1 MEELKYQ
8 QDDLICALATGWN
21 ASALGVIRTSGTGAV
36 EALARIF
43 SRPEILKAAAG
54 QSLVYGHIL
63 DPRTDSR
70 VDEVMIAVFRAPRS
84 YTGEESGEITCHG
97 GIPGLKAVLSCLRE
111 AGFRD
116 AAPGEFTLRAF
127 MNGKLDLTRAEAVHE
142 LVTARTD
149 RAHRMALHRLS
160 GSVETRIRALR
171 EELVRAL
178 AALEL
183 QLDYPEDEVG
193 DEALPDPREMAA
205 LERRLSEL
213 ADTFRVGRLYQE
225 GVRIVLTGA
234 TNAGKSS
241 LFNLFLKEE
250 RAIVSEIHGT
260 TRDYL
265 ESAVSLRGIPVTLY
279 DTAGLRAADNPV
291 EQEGIR
297 RSADVAASADL
308 VLYLVDGIRGL
319 GPGEQELLS
328 GGDSRRI
335 LVWNKADGPILP
347 VPSGGYAVSAVT
359 GRGFPELE
367 EEIFRR
373 LTCGAGGT
381 GEGAGQTVI
390 DSERQK
396 DLLRRAAEALSHVV
410 RGLEAQAPLD
420 GMAMDLKEA
429 LDCLGEITGEVT
441 TAEILETMFSS
452 FCVGK

>member
-1 MEELKYQ
+1 
-8 QDDLICALATGWN
+8 
-21 ASALGVIRTSGTGAV
+21 
-36 EALARIF
+36 
-43 SRPEILKAAAG
+43 
-54 QSLVYGHIL
+54 
-63 DPRTDSR
+63 
-70 VDEVMIAVFRAPRS
+70 
-84 YTGEESGEITCHG
+84 
-97 GIPGLKAVLSCLRE
+97 
-111 AGFRD
+111 
-116 AAPGEFTLRAF
+116 
-127 MNGKLDLTRAEAVHE
+127 
-142 LVTARTD
+142 
-149 RAHRMALHRLS
+149 
-160 GSVETRIRALR
+160 
-171 EELVRAL
+171 
-178 AALEL
+178 
-183 QLDYPEDEVG
+183 
-193 DEALPDPREMAA
+193 
-205 LERRLSEL
+205 
-213 ADTFRVGRLYQE
+213 VGRLYQE

-279 DTAGLRAADNPV
+279 DTAGLREADNPV
-291 EQEGIR
+291 EKEGIR

-308 VLYLVDGIRGL
+308 VLYLVDGIRGF
-319 GPGEQELLS
+319 GPGEEELLS

-335 LVWNKADGPILP
+335 LIWNKADGPILP
-347 VPSGGYAVSAVT
+347 VPAGGYAVSAVT

-373 LTCGAGGT
+373 LTLGAGGT

-396 DLLRRAAEALSHVV
+396 DLLRRAAEALGHVI
-410 RGLEAQAPLD
+410 RGLETQAPLD